1 MQLTTSERTLYE
13 SKKPRIR
20 ITRHLLDVKG
30 THYPIRNITKV
41 KLSKQNA
48 DTRPAATY
56 IFLSLLMI
64 LAAFILR
71 QSLLGLV
78 GLLVLLF
85 SIFDPT
91 NTEPSYKLFVTTSQG
106 EEIVLEPKSTKDM
119 KDMQRALDDAMAM
132 VDEH

>member
-1 MQLTTSERTLYE
+1 M
-13 SKKPRIR
+13 
-20 ITRHLLDVKG
+20 
-30 THYPIRNITKV
+30 
-41 KLSKQNA
+41 
-48 DTRPAATY
+48 
-56 IFLSLLMI
+56 
-64 LAAFILR
+64 
-71 QSLLGLV
+71 

-85 SIFDPT
+85 SLFDPT